1 MEKIT
6 KNKIVIG
13 VLLSII
19 GIIAISLMFY
29 MPKAIKSK
37 LDSNHPHIKYNDEF
51 FGKVEKVFNN
61 RGSIYFDL
69 ENNQNFCIFDT
80 RNYDYSPFGIDDFVS
95 YGDSISKQKHTDT
108 IFVFKDKKKYFFI
121 IYKEINEKKNKD

>member
-1 MEKIT
+1 LKKIT
-6 KNKIVIG
+6 FGI
-13 VLLSII
+13 LI
-19 GIIAISLMFY
+19 GIVVFIAICFIFY
-29 MPKAIKSK
+29 IPQGFKTK

-69 ENNQNFCIFDT
+69 ENNQNFCIFKT
-80 RNYDYSPFGIDDFVS
+80 RNYDYSPFGIDDFVLP
-95 YGDSISKQKHTDT
+95 GDSISKQKHTDT

-121 IYKEINEKKNKD
+121 VEKDINE